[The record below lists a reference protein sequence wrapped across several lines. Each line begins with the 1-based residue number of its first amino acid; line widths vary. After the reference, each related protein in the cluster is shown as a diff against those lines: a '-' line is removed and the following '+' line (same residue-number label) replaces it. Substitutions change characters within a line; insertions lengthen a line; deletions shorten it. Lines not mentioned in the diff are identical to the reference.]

1 MTALP
6 HRHRDA
12 SFGDDT
18 MNKLTQEMPLSMS
31 IKPPS
36 ATHPESRKAAGA
48 AQDTAAPQNKTTVQ
62 EKTAPQ
68 DTAAPSSI
76 AVGITA
82 LFKGLEK
89 ALTLLMV
96 LALVAMI
103 VLVFVNVVLRYGF
116 NSGISISV
124 ELSRFLFVWV
134 TFMGAVTALI
144 RQEHLSV
151 NTFADKLPAA
161 MRAGLDRLVTLAMLG
176 CCLMLLK
183 GSYAQTVLNW
193 SNLSP
198 ISGIPVGVFYFAGL
212 MAGVLMSL
220 ILLWRLL
227 TPLALH
233 GVTLRVAPSHASD
246 SQGDTP

>member
-31 IKPPS
+31 IKPHSVAQP
-36 ATHPESRKAAGA
+36 ATHTESRKVDGA
-48 AQDTAAPQNKTTVQ
+48 AQV
-62 EKTAPQ
+62 KTAPQ
-68 DTAAPSSI
+68 DTAAPSSLAI
-76 AVGITA
+76 GITS

-89 ALTLLMV
+89 TLTLLMV

-151 NTFADKLPAA
+151 NTFADKLPAPL
-161 MRAGLDRLVTLAMLG
+161 RAGLDRLVTLAMLG

-198 ISGIPVGVFYFAGL
+198 ISGIPVGVFYLAGL

-233 GVTLRVAPSHASD
+233 GVTPRIAPSHASD

>member
-1 MTALP
+1 
-6 HRHRDA
+6 
-12 SFGDDT
+12 

-36 ATHPESRKAAGA
+36 ATHAESRKAAGA
-48 AQDTAAPQNKTTVQ
+48 AQ

-68 DTAAPSSI
+68 DTAAPSNI

-89 ALTLLMV
+89 TLTLLMV

-161 MRAGLDRLVTLAMLG
+161 CRRVLDRVVTLVMLG

-183 GSYAQTVLNW
+183 GSFDQTLLNW
-193 SNLSP
+193 RNLSP
-198 ISGIPVGVFYFAGL
+198 ISGIPVGVFYLAGL

-233 GVTLRVAPSHASD
+233 GITPPNAPSPSSD
-246 SQGDTP
+246 QQGDTP

>member
-36 ATHPESRKAAGA
+36 ATHAESRKAAGDA
-48 AQDTAAPQNKTTVQ
+48 Q

-68 DTAAPSSI
+68 DTAAPSRLAISI
-76 AVGITA
+76 TS

-89 ALTLLMV
+89 TLTLLMV

-198 ISGIPVGVFYFAGL
+198 ISGIPVGVFYLAGL

-233 GVTLRVAPSHASD
+233 GVTPRIAPSQASD

>member
-1 MTALP
+1 
-6 HRHRDA
+6 
-12 SFGDDT
+12 

-36 ATHPESRKAAGA
+36 ATHAESRKAAGA
-48 AQDTAAPQNKTTVQ
+48 AQ
-62 EKTAPQ
+62 EKTASQ

-89 ALTLLMV
+89 TLTLLMV

-198 ISGIPVGVFYFAGL
+198 ISGIPVGVFYLAGL

-233 GVTLRVAPSHASD
+233 AVTPRVAPSHASD

>member
-1 MTALP
+1 
-6 HRHRDA
+6 
-12 SFGDDT
+12 

-31 IKPPS
+31 IKPHSVAQP
-36 ATHPESRKAAGA
+36 ATHTESRKVDGA
-48 AQDTAAPQNKTTVQ
+48 AQ

-68 DTAAPSSI
+68 DTTAPSSLAI
-76 AVGITA
+76 GITS

-89 ALTLLMV
+89 TLTLLMV

-161 MRAGLDRLVTLAMLG
+161 LRAGLDRLVTLAMLG

-198 ISGIPVGVFYFAGL
+198 ISGIPVGVFYLAGL

-233 GVTLRVAPSHASD
+233 GVTPRVAPSHASD

>member
-1 MTALP
+1 
-6 HRHRDA
+6 
-12 SFGDDT
+12 

-31 IKPPS
+31 IKPPI
-36 ATHPESRKAAGA
+36 
-48 AQDTAAPQNKTTVQ
+48 
-62 EKTAPQ
+62 
-68 DTAAPSSI
+68 APSSESRGSH
-76 AVGITA
+76 ATLLASAAPTRTATGITTI
-82 LFKGLEK
+82 FKGLEK
-89 ALTLLMV
+89 SLTLLMV

-103 VLVFVNVVLRYGF
+103 ALVFVNVVLRYGF

-161 MRAGLDRLVTLAMLG
+161 CRRVLDRVVTLVMLG

-183 GSYAQTVLNW
+183 GSYDQTVLNW
-193 SNLSP
+193 RNLSP
-198 ISGIPVGVFYFAGL
+198 ISGIPVGVFYLAGL

-233 GVTLRVAPSHASD
+233 GITPPNAASPSSD
-246 SQGDTP
+246 QQGDTP

>member
-1 MTALP
+1 MK
-6 HRHRDA
+6 
-12 SFGDDT
+12 
-18 MNKLTQEMPLSMS
+18 KLTQGMPLAMPVQGSS
-31 IKPPS
+31 SSPHS
-36 ATHPESRKAAGA
+36 LLTRV
-48 AQDTAAPQNKTTVQ
+48 PQV
-62 EKTAPQ
+62 
-68 DTAAPSSI
+68 
-76 AVGITA
+76 
-82 LFKGLEK
+82 FKSLEK

-103 VLVFVNVVLRYGF
+103 ALVFVNVVLRYGF

-161 MRAGLDRLVTLAMLG
+161 CRRVLDRVVTLVMLG

-183 GSYAQTVLNW
+183 GSFDQTVLNW

-198 ISGIPVGVFYFAGL
+198 ISGIPVGVFYLAGL

-233 GVTLRVAPSHASD
+233 GNTPPNSASPSSD
-246 SQGDTP
+246 QQGDTP